1 MAYEKHEDNYEGFFD
16 KHDAFMDELKE
27 RCAETKR
34 YEVKPDEVT
43 FYSGHIEGNDMILER
58 IVGSK
63 VESCAY
69 PIAPE
74 NENIWK
80 SADVQSIGLII
91 RFPDETG
98 KLILVPLSQMSK
110 LSIGNRT
117 KLTFSGD
124 WSMPVNKIA
133 LARMYE
139 DLMQKE
145 IKKESVQIITVYGK
159 VHAIMTQVYSPTG
172 HDEFF
177 EKIDVKVG
185 ERFGNVVTLRSGY
198 ISHKWSRAT
207 WYIGEYQNGNSARKV
222 ELGISAIDSQ
232 TGHSGAV
239 LQPCLFSGRKKHAML
254 FDDAWYS
261 KHMALTEEGIGQ
273 AIDVV
278 HMTLNDNAQKL
289 LDTVTITVQNPGL
302 YAKRICEELN
312 KIAKK
317 MSGALIPGKTV
328 KTFISSVEGLSLIRS
343 NLTVW
348 DVIEILWDLPETTS
362 AGEGHKDG
370 LMKTVSRV
378 ITLNHSELDA
388 A

>member
-1 MAYEKHEDNYEGFFD
+1 MAITKHDDMYEGYFD
-16 KHDAFMDELKE
+16 KHDDFMDELKE

-34 YEVKPDEVT
+34 YELKPDEID
-43 FYSGHIEGNDMILER
+43 FFEGHIEGNDMLLER
-58 IVGSK
+58 IVGNQ
-63 VESCAY
+63 VEVFPY
-69 PIAPE
+69 PITPE
-74 NENIWK
+74 NDALWR
-80 SADVQSIGLII
+80 SSDVQSIGLFI
-91 RFPDETG
+91 RFPDENGTP
-98 KLILVPLSQMSK
+98 LIAPLSQMSK
-110 LSIGNRT
+110 LSIGNRS

-124 WSMPVNKIA
+124 WTAPVNKIA

-139 DLMQKE
+139 DMLRRE
-145 IKKESVQIITVYGK
+145 AKKEAVQVITVYGK
-159 VHAIMTQVYSPTG
+159 VHAIMTQVYSPIG

-177 EKIDVKVG
+177 EKIDTKVG
-185 ERFGNVVTLRSGY
+185 ERFGNVVELRRGY

-207 WYIGEYQNGNSARKV
+207 WYIGEYQTSGSKRKI

-261 KHMALTEEGIGQ
+261 KHMALTEEGISQ
-273 AIDVV
+273 AIDTV
-278 HMTLNDNAQKL
+278 HMTLNDNAQQL
-289 LDTVTITVQNPGL
+289 LDTVSITLQNPGA
-302 YAKRICEELN
+302 YAKNVCEELN

-317 MSGALIPGKTV
+317 MSGVLIPGKTV
-328 KTFISSVEGLSLIRS
+328 KTFISSVEGLGLIRS

-348 DVIEILWDLPETTS
+348 DVIEILWDLPESTTNS
-362 AGEGHKDG
+362 EGHKDG

-378 ITLNHSELDA
+378 LTLNHGAMDA